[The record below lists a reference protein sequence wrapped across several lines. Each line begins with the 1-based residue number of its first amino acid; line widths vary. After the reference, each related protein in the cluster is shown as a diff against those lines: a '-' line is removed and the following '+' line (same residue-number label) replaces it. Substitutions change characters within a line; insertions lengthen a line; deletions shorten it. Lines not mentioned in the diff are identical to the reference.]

1 MSGALSGSLI
11 CVMAI
16 SPGITETVRT
26 GQDGLHV
33 DVSRAQLAE
42 AGVEP
47 GEAVVVEV
55 RRATREEWI
64 AANAGRIY
72 ESTDDMDRAI
82 DELRSLPE

>member
-1 MSGALSGSLI
+1 
-11 CVMAI
+11 MATQP
-16 SPGITETVRT
+16 SGITETVRT
-26 GQDGLHV
+26 GRDGLHV
-33 DVSRAQLAE
+33 DVTPSQLAQ

-72 ESTDDMDRAI
+72 ESTGDMDKAI
-82 DELRSLPE
+82 DELRALPE